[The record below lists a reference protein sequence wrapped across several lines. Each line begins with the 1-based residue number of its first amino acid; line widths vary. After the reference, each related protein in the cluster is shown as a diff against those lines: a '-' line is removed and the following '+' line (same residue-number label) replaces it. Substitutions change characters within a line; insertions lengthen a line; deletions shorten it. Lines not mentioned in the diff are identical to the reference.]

1 MLAIAI
7 TMMTL
12 GQILFAVPQLVAK
25 YSESKA
31 YLPLALFLLAN
42 GVIALG
48 PIIFSALPEFYDL
61 YIALIFSAFLA
72 LAPLL
77 WLYVEAIT
85 STRTW
90 CWHRKHLIDIMP
102 IVLGV
107 ITTSLLISLSAEQ
120 MAMIFAK
127 DSDIEQGYLLV
138 VVLFMFSSMLVWLLQ
153 SAYYL
158 QRIIRRLLNYRIKL
172 KQHFANHEQRD
183 LAWLSWV
190 LFIVVMIWCLAFS
203 GLMLILLRDIDL
215 FSYWFGALLL
225 LILVWTMAYWGLRQK
240 PGFTEQYLTQTL
252 STGDSELITTVE
264 HKKYQRSA
272 LAQEQAQRI
281 AEKLTASMVQEK
293 LYLDANI
300 SLYKLAKH
308 LTISAN
314 YISQTLNQSLGYSFF
329 DFINH
334 WRVEEA
340 KTLLVT
346 SSASVLDISLQV
358 GFNARSSFYKVFKKQ
373 TGMTPSEYRKSHTH
387 SAI

>member
-61 YIALIFSAFLA
+61 YIALIFPAFLA

-107 ITTSLLISLSAEQ
+107 ITTSLLICLSAEQ

-203 GLMLILLRDIDL
+203 GLMLTLLRDIDL

-300 SLYKLAKH
+300 SLHKLAKH

-340 KTLLVT
+340 KILLVT

>member
-12 GQILFAVPQLVAK
+12 GQILFSFPQLLAK

-61 YIALIFSAFLA
+61 YIALIFPAFLA

-85 STRTW
+85 SMRAW

-107 ITTSLLISLSAEQ
+107 ITACLLISLSAEQ

-203 GLMLILLRDIDL
+203 GLMLTLLRDIDL

-252 STGDSELITTVE
+252 PTGDSELITTVE

-300 SLYKLAKH
+300 SLHKLAKH